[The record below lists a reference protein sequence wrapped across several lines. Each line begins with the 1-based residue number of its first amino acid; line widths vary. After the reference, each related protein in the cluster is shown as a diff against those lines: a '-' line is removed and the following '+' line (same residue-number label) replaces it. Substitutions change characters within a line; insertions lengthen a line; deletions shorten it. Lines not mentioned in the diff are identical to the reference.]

1 MDRRYFYKDLV
12 PLVVLVAN
20 ECNNTGLFTL
30 FKEATLQGMS
40 NYVFV
45 AYAYTVA
52 VLVLLPVTFFYRRSR
67 VVPPLS
73 FSILSK
79 IALLGVIGCSSQ
91 ILGYAGISYSSPTL
105 SSAISNLTPAFTF
118 MLAESV
124 LILLTCTFL
133 FCFFL
138 SNYHHNLRKE
148 KIVVRSRST
157 QAKIWGSIISISGAF
172 IVTFY
177 KGQSIIIADNS
188 PSIQLPQSN
197 DLLASVDRNW
207 AIGGLLLTACNILL
221 TVWFVFQDE
230 ILKEFPDELTMVFF
244 YNLCAAIVASIV
256 GLLGEKN
263 SSAWKI
269 RLDIS
274 LISIVCTGTF
284 NKFLSSAIYAWG
296 IRLKGPVYVAM
307 FKPLSIVIAVAMGVM
322 FLGDT
327 LHVGSI
333 IGATI
338 ISIGFYTVMWGKAT
352 EQKEDEEEDVG
363 SQESPITENVP
374 LLQSLTVNST
384 KKIDGSV

>member
-1 MDRRYFYKDLV
+1 MMDRRHCYKDLL

-30 FKEATLQGMS
+30 FKAATLQGMS

-45 AYAYTVA
+45 TYAYSVA
-52 VLVLLPVTFFYRRSR
+52 FLVLLPVTFFYRRSR
-67 VVPPLS
+67 VVPPLT

-91 ILGYAGISYSSPTL
+91 ILGYAGIR
-105 SSAISNLTPAFTF
+105 
-118 MLAESV
+118 M
-124 LILLTCTFL
+124 
-133 FCFFL
+133 
-138 SNYHHNLRKE
+138 E
-148 KIVVRSRST
+148 KIAVKRRTT
-157 QAKIWGSIISISGAF
+157 QAKILGSIISVLGAF
-172 IVTFY
+172 VVTFY
-177 KGQSIIIADNS
+177 KGQSVIIADNS

-197 DLLASVDRNW
+197 GILTSVDRNW
-207 AIGGLLLTACNILL
+207 VIGGLLLTACNILL
-221 TVWFVFQDE
+221 TVWFVYQVE
-230 ILKEFPDELTMVFF
+230 ILKEFPDELSMVFF

-269 RLDIS
+269 RPDIS
-274 LISIVCTGTF
+274 LISIVCTGIF

-296 IRLKGPVYVAM
+296 IHLKGPVYVAM

-322 FLGDT
+322 FLGDS
-327 LHVGSI
+327 LYVGSI

-352 EQKEDEEEDVG
+352 EQKEEEGEEENVG
-363 SQESPITENVP
+363 SQESSITENVP
-374 LLQSLTVNST
+374 LLQSYITVNST

>member
-1 MDRRYFYKDLV
+1 MMDRRHCYKDLL

-30 FKEATLQGMS
+30 FKAATLQGMS

-45 AYAYTVA
+45 TYAYSVA
-52 VLVLLPVTFFYRRSR
+52 LLVLLPVTFFYRRSR

-79 IALLGVIGCSSQ
+79 IALLGVIGSSSQ
-91 ILGYAGISYSSPTL
+91 ILGYAGIRYSSPTL

-118 MLAESV
+118 MLAV
-124 LILLTCTFL
+124 IC
-133 FCFFL
+133 
-138 SNYHHNLRKE
+138 RME
-148 KIVVRSRST
+148 KIAVKRRTT
-157 QAKIWGSIISISGAF
+157 QAKILGSIISILGAF
-172 IVTFY
+172 VVTFY

-197 DLLASVDRNW
+197 GILTSVDRNW
-207 AIGGLLLTACNILL
+207 VIGGLLLTACNILL
-221 TVWFVFQDE
+221 TVWFVYQVE

-244 YNLCAAIVASIV
+244 YNLCAAIVASII

-269 RLDIS
+269 RPDIS
-274 LISIVCTGTF
+274 LISIVCTGIF

-296 IRLKGPVYVAM
+296 IHLKGPVYVAM

-322 FLGDT
+322 FLGDS
-327 LHVGSI
+327 LYVGSI

-352 EQKEDEEEDVG
+352 EQKEEEEEEENVG
-363 SQESPITENVP
+363 SQESSITENIP
-374 LLQSLTVNST
+374 LLQSYITVNST
-384 KKIDGSV
+384 KKIDGNV

>member
-1 MDRRYFYKDLV
+1 MMDRRHCYKDLL

-30 FKEATLQGMS
+30 FKAATLQGMS

-45 AYAYTVA
+45 TYAYSVA
-52 VLVLLPVTFFYRRSR
+52 LLVLLPVTFFYRRS
-67 VVPPLS
+67 
-73 FSILSK
+73 
-79 IALLGVIGCSSQ
+79 SSQ
-91 ILGYAGISYSSPTL
+91 ILGYAGIRYSSPTL

-118 MLAESV
+118 MLAV
-124 LILLTCTFL
+124 IC
-133 FCFFL
+133 
-138 SNYHHNLRKE
+138 RME
-148 KIVVRSRST
+148 KIAVKRRTT
-157 QAKIWGSIISISGAF
+157 QAKILGSIISILGAF
-172 IVTFY
+172 VVTFY

-197 DLLASVDRNW
+197 GILTSVDRNW
-207 AIGGLLLTACNILL
+207 VIGGLLLTACNILL
-221 TVWFVFQDE
+221 TVWFVYQVE

-244 YNLCAAIVASIV
+244 YNLCAAIVASII

-269 RLDIS
+269 RPDIS
-274 LISIVCTGTF
+274 LISIVCTGIF

-296 IRLKGPVYVAM
+296 IHLKGPVYVAM

-322 FLGDT
+322 FLGDS
-327 LHVGSI
+327 LYVGSI

-352 EQKEDEEEDVG
+352 EQKEEEEEEENVG
-363 SQESPITENVP
+363 SQESSITENIP
-374 LLQSLTVNST
+374 LLQSYITVNST
-384 KKIDGSV
+384 KKIDGNV